1 MDMRCAR
8 WMSTL
13 LAAVALTAA
22 AEPAA
27 AKILPETAAVGLFDE
42 ACLKPGNEAA
52 IRARMAADSAW
63 SKSGID
69 PKLTIGGRNDPK
81 TWDAW
86 SRMLDGKEVKLVLG
100 KPTKR
105 PSELICV
112 LLVPDVQNMLPHL
125 DAFQD
130 ATKAAGLKGFNTDL
144 PHLYRTKGRL
154 ASGLKAQSDLYSRS
168 PFLPG
173 QRAMHMVLYFSDKAA
188 RPQ

>member
-1 MDMRCAR
+1 M
-8 WMSTL
+8 
-13 LAAVALTAA
+13 LAAVTSLTAA
-22 AEPAA
+22 APAS
-27 AKILPETAAVGLFDE
+27 AKIVPETAAVALFDE

-52 IRARMAADSAW
+52 IRARLAGDSAW

-69 PKLTIGGRNDPK
+69 PALIIGGRRDGK
-81 TWDAW
+81 TYDAW
-86 SRMLDGKEVKLVLG
+86 SRRVDGKEVKLVLG
-100 KPTKR
+100 KPVKR

-125 DAFQD
+125 DAFRD
-130 ATKAAGLKGFNTDL
+130 ATKAAGLKGFNIDI

-173 QRAMHMVLYFSDKAA
+173 QRAMHMVLYFSDKGAP
-188 RPQ
+188 PQ